1 MCNDRSC
8 FNCEYLHMGRC
19 MNVRSKFFDD
29 ECEKVRICGAWMKKD
44 KISAEDFIKAFGGQ
58 EK

>member
-29 ECEKVRICGAWMKKD
+29 ECDKVKICGAWR
-44 KISAEDFIKAFGGQ
+44 
-58 EK
+58 EKNDDTDYRQKWGSLA